1 MINAHLRRGDP
12 RGRPLSGDKPRP
24 LILLVISLA
33 ITLSACVSPGNTFRT
48 RTLTVFAAASLTES
62 FKEIGA
68 AFEKENPDV
77 SVRFNFGGSQTLRA
91 QLEQGAAADVFAS
104 ADQRQMNL
112 AITSGLIAKSGAKVF
127 ATNQLVVITPK
138 DNPAKI
144 ETLADLARPNI
155 KIALAAEAVPVGVY
169 TREALSKMGTLFG
182 VDYKERVLKNVVSNE
197 ENVKQVLAKVQ
208 LGEVDAGIV
217 YRSDVVTGSPIRIV
231 PIPNDLNVIAQY
243 PVAPLAQ
250 SSQKELAEKF
260 IAYLLSTSGQT
271 LLKKW
276 GLEIP

>member
-1 MINAHLRRGDP
+1 MKRHIFI
-12 RGRPLSGDKPRP
+12 S
-24 LILLVISLA
+24 LVTALA
-33 ITLSACVSPGNTFRT
+33 ITVSACASTGNTT

-62 FKEIGA
+62 FKEVGA

-77 SVRFNFGGSQTLRA
+77 IVTFNFGGSQTLRA

-104 ADQRQMNL
+104 ADQRQMDL
-112 AITSGLIAKSGAKVF
+112 AIAAGVIAKSGAKVF

-144 ETLADLARPNI
+144 ETLANLARPNI

-169 TREALSKMGTLFG
+169 TREALTKIEKSIGAN
-182 VDYKERVLKNVVSNE
+182 YKDKVLKNVVSNE
-197 ENVKQVLAKVQ
+197 DNVKQVMAKVQ

-217 YRSDVVTGSPIRIV
+217 YRSDVVTASPIHIL
-231 PIPNDLNVIAQY
+231 PIPDDLNVVAQY
-243 PVAPLAQ
+243 PVAPLVQ
-250 SSQKELAEKF
+250 SPQKELAEKF

-276 GLEIP
+276 GLGIP